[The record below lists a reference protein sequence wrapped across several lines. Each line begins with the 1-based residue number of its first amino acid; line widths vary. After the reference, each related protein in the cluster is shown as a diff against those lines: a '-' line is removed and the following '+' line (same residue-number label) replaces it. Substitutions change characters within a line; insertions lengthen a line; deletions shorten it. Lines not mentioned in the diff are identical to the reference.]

1 MLRLRQQL
9 RVQIRPSRFH
19 SGPRRPL
26 TPSPTVR
33 HVRFKRPWLRSFM
46 FRTLFAAAAFYL
58 WSSYL
63 LRFEDDA
70 DDTDTLLPGQVSEAS
85 SPREA
90 TSTRQ
95 NSRED
100 EHNEEGPVFIPLTW
114 SWLEEGELYRSSD
127 PEWQEFLAAL
137 VLQAASE
144 QLSQVLGGPISLTGF
159 WLISDDGVAWV
170 TRPIEPDVGDRLE
183 TLMKPVHVVLA
194 MKDASLILVRRQIA
208 RLRGDSPHPLEVL
221 FGGQVSPKNGGL
233 TPLSSN
239 ESPKLQPSMK
249 EEPSEVQHSK
259 DISLHSSFIISLLQR
274 LPLPDLGPGSD
285 LHLASVAF
293 QARLKD
299 YRAQRARTPRRGTFF
314 IAGPVGL
321 KGPNGFCRFEVRG
334 EYDPAKPG
342 WRTIEMKL
350 RDVNFRKQRPLR

>member
-1 MLRLRQQL
+1 
-9 RVQIRPSRFH
+9 
-19 SGPRRPL
+19 
-26 TPSPTVR
+26 
-33 HVRFKRPWLRSFM
+33 M

-127 PEWQEFLAAL
+127 PEWQEFVQISKDRRKLQKLRDELAAL

-159 WLISDDGVAWV
+159 WLVHQFPHRAPPEYLRSGIEISDDGVAWV

-249 EEPSEVQHSK
+249 EEPSEVQH
-259 DISLHSSFIISLLQR
+259 R
-274 LPLPDLGPGSD
+274 PGSD

-350 RDVNFRKQRPLR
+350 RDVNFRKQKTPSLKGSGIPEWRWLCL